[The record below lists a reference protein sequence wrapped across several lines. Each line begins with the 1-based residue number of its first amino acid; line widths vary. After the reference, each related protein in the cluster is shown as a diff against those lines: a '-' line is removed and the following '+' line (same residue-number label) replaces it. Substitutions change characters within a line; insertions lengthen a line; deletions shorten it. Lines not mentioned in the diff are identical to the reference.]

1 VHDKAG
7 YAWDHRWCR
16 ALLTAVPGSLRAQ
29 KNISPTTLLTMST
42 PTRKRPGC
50 SGVKCNKA
58 PPRDSATGPSA
69 AVQRAVGHRCS
80 AANQL
85 KSARWLASRE
95 CEMRNLWLACA
106 CCAAALA
113 FSYSPPPEP
122 SWLPSLGISHAAA
135 QVFPGHYRRVAR
147 RSYRRAARYSAYVAG
162 STAGYY
168 GNPYGYGYGG
178 GFGGYSY
185 GGYGG
190 YAYPYSTSYYG
201 GYSTSGVYRRAYRRA
216 Y

>member
-1 VHDKAG
+1 MTKLGRLGIIGSA
-7 YAWDHRWCR
+7 
-16 ALLTAVPGSLRAQ
+16 ALLTAVPVSLQSQNNVGS
-29 KNISPTTLLTMST
+29 S
-42 PTRKRPGC
+42 
-50 SGVKCNKA
+50 
-58 PPRDSATGPSA
+58 
-69 AVQRAVGHRCS
+69 
-80 AANQL
+80 
-85 KSARWLASRE
+85 
-95 CEMRNLWLACA
+95 
-106 CCAAALA
+106 
-113 FSYSPPPEP
+113 
-122 SWLPSLGISHAAA
+122 LPSLGISHAAA

>member
-1 VHDKAG
+1 MVPRLTDCG
-7 YAWDHRWCR
+7 AWLASSAKEYIPNHAADYVD
-16 ALLTAVPGSLRAQ
+16 ANAQTARMQRREMQQSRRE
-29 KNISPTTLLTMST
+29 
-42 PTRKRPGC
+42 TRQQGRQQRC
-50 SGVKCNKA
+50 SG
-58 PPRDSATGPSA
+58 
-69 AVQRAVGHRCS
+69 QYRCS